1 MPIQPKAVHVPR
13 NSLKEKKVLLVVENN
28 SVPFD
33 RRVWREAV
41 ALRDCGL
48 LVRIICPKDRNES
61 KSFES
66 HRGIEIYRYPVRF
79 SRGSLPG
86 YFLEYTWSFFAIT
99 YLSMRIY
106 FRRGGF
112 DVIHIGNPPDIY
124 WPLGVFLKILG
135 VKYIFDEHDL
145 WPEMFQAKF
154 NGRSLAK
161 KAIYLVL
168 KTQEYL
174 SIKIAD
180 AIIVTNES
188 YRRLALKR
196 GHIKQDKVYI
206 VRNGPDT
213 REFKVVEPVKKWKF
227 GRPHMAAYLGIM
239 ASFDGVDYLI
249 RAVQYIVNVLGRRDI
264 TFVLVGF
271 GEKYA
276 SLVKMVDILDLDSF
290 IKFTGRAERGKIMQ
304 ILSTADVCVDPDPYN
319 TYNNYSSM
327 TKIMEYMACRS
338 PIVAFRLK
346 ENVFSAQDAAL
357 FVRGYTPAAL
367 ANGIIRLIDDKKLSR
382 RMSRAGY
389 KRLNDQLSWEKQQQ
403 NLINAYTSL
412 FSSD

>member
-1 MPIQPKAVHVPR
+1 MRIQPKAVYVAR

-41 ALRDCGL
+41 ALSDYGL

-66 HRGIEIYRYPVRF
+66 RRGIEIYRYPVRF
-79 SRGSLPG
+79 SRGSLLG
-86 YFLEYTWSFFAIT
+86 YFWEYTWSFFAIT

-124 WPLGVFLKILG
+124 WPLGVFLRILG

-145 WPEMFQAKF
+145 WPEMFLAKF
-154 NGRSLAK
+154 KGRSLTMKGIYIILRAQEILSFKVANAK
-161 KAIYLVL
+161 IFH
-168 KTQEYL
+168 
-174 SIKIAD
+174 
-180 AIIVTNES
+180 NES
-188 YRRLALKR
+188 DRWLGLKR
-196 GHIKQDKVYI
+196 GHIEKKKVFV

-213 REFKVVEPVKKWKF
+213 REFSVVDPVKKWKF
-227 GRPHMAAYLGIM
+227 SRPRMVAYLGIM
-239 ASFDGVDYLI
+239 ASFDGVDYLV
-249 RAVQYIVNVLGRRDI
+249 RAVQYIVNVIGRRDI

-276 SLVKMVDILDLDSF
+276 SIVKMVDKLNLNSF
-290 IKFTGRAERGKIMQ
+290 IKFTGRTERNKIIQ

-319 TYNNYSSM
+319 KYNNYSTM

-357 FVRGYTPAAL
+357 FVKGYTPAAL

-382 RMSRAGY
+382 RMAWAGFR
-389 KRLNDQLSWEKQQQ
+389 RLKSKLSWEKQQQ